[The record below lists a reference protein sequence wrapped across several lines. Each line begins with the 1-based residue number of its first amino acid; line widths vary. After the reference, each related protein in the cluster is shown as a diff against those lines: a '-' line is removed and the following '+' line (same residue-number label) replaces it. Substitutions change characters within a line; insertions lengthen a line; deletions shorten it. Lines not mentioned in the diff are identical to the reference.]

1 MASLGSG
8 EGARAAGRPRSRS
21 LIIGL
26 AIVAL
31 AALALGAHA
40 LRNAASPL
48 AVTHSASRPMTF
60 ASIFDR
66 VAPAVVSIEVRAD
79 RGLPLFG
86 LLAPGEQGADQDGQG
101 TGAGSGFFISPDGLI
116 LTNAHVIQ
124 GAREIA
130 VTLHD
135 GRRLPAQVVGRD
147 ETIDLA
153 VLRAVDPRNRAS
165 RFPFVDLRDGGK
177 PRVGDWVLAVGNPF
191 GLGGTATAGIV
202 SAYGRDI
209 NPSGLVDYMQLDAA
223 INRGDFGGPAFDV
236 YGRLV
241 GVNTAILSPGGGSIG
256 ISFAIPADVA
266 ADTAKALAAGKDVRR
281 GFIGATVQTLTS
293 ALAVAHSARG
303 RTGALVAG
311 VAPGAPAARAGLRP
325 GDVVIAA
332 GGEPIETGSALTR
345 RIARAGPNQTVKLEV
360 LRDGRTLSLTVR
372 TAERP
377 SPRRM
382 GGIF

>member
-8 EGARAAGRPRSRS
+8 GGDSRAPARPRSRS

-26 AIVAL
+26 AIVVL

-40 LRNAASPL
+40 LRNVASPL

-60 ASIFDR
+60 AAIFER
-66 VAPAVVSIEVRAD
+66 VAPAVVSVEVRAE

-86 LLAPGEQGADQDGQG
+86 LLAPGEQGGDGEG

-116 LTNAHVIQ
+116 LTNAHVIE

-147 ETIDLA
+147 ETVDLA
-153 VLRAVDPRNRAS
+153 VLRAVDPRNRAG

-177 PRVGDWVLAVGNPF
+177 PRVGDWILAVGNPF

-209 NPSGLVDYMQLDAA
+209 NPSGLVDYLQLDAA

-236 YGRLV
+236 YGRVV
-241 GVNTAILSPGGGSIG
+241 GVNTAILSPSGGSIG
-256 ISFAIPADVA
+256 ISFAIPADIA
-266 ADTAKALAAGKDVRR
+266 ADTAKSLAAGKDVRR

-293 ALAVAHSARG
+293 DLAEAHAAVG
-303 RTGALVAG
+303 RKGALVAG
-311 VAPGAPAARAGLRP
+311 VAPNTPAARAGLLP
-325 GDVVIAA
+325 GDIVVSA
-332 GGEPIETGSALTR
+332 GGDPIETGSALTR
-345 RIARAGPNQTVKLEV
+345 RIARAGPDQTVKLDV
-360 LRDGRTLSLTVR
+360 LRNGRTLSLTVR
-372 TAERP
+372 TTERP

-382 GGIF
+382 SGIF